1 MINIDTEEKQD
12 SGESEYKFPIF
23 FTVSGYMDS
32 QLNPEIDD
40 KYNSIIKPI
49 DREIARRKMQNGMI
63 TRAIRN
69 INISLTHYEDM
80 GHSQKDLDTLIKLR
94 DSLKKP
100 TSIVK
105 LVGRSSPKEVW
116 EHIIQDNTKDL
127 ATNMSNFIET
137 HQEYRVTPICKG
149 GFMLQKK

>member
-63 TRAIRN
+63 TRAVRN
-69 INISLTHYEDM
+69 INISLTPYEDM
-80 GHSQKDLDTLIKLR
+80 GQSQKDLDTLIKLR
-94 DSLKKP
+94 DSLFLLILLILTNYYGIYFLKQEF
-100 TSIVK
+100 TNLCQQ
-105 LVGRSSPKEVW
+105 LVLFG
-116 EHIIQDNTKDL
+116 TKYIL
-127 ATNMSNFIET
+127 V
-137 HQEYRVTPICKG
+137 Y
-149 GFMLQKK
+149 